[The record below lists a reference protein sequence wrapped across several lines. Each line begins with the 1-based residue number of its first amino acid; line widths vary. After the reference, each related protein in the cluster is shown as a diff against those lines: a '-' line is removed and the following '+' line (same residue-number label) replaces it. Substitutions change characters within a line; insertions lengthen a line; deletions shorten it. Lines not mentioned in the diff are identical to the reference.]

1 MIRLLSISAKR
12 SCERKLLPVRLPV
25 STSLRRKRPKDFVNS
40 RNESKI
46 GRLVLTK
53 LALNVPMSKLRL
65 TIVSRRLPK
74 RRGMSKSYKS
84 YMRLGRGSLQTMIGA

>member
-1 MIRLLSISAKR
+1 MKRLLSISAKR
-12 SCERKLLPVRLPV
+12 LCEKKLQPARLPV
-25 STSLRRKRPKDFVNS
+25 STSSRRRRPKDFVNS
-40 RNESKI
+40 RNESKT

-53 LALNVPMSKLRL
+53 LALNVLMSKLRL

-74 RRGMSKSYKS
+74 RRSMSKSYKS